1 MNTPLSSATLAALA
15 AVLPEPVVVVVAGAA
30 GGSHSVAWVNAAAAT
45 RLGSSAEALLGRP
58 VAAVADLGE
67 GDIDHHV
74 VRLIPGDWLWQSL
87 PHALGETQYWWVRG
101 FAISPEI
108 TGRNVQSAAALTTPA
123 AWARVDRLTGLLS
136 GQWFHE
142 LAERDWALAQR
153 EARTITLIRF
163 NVDTFSAYNATFG
176 RAAGDAAL
184 RKIGFALHSGLRR
197 PSDLLSRL
205 EGGRFSA
212 MAAGMPAEAAR
223 GHAAR
228 LVERVWELQIHHPRS
243 QTGRYLS
250 VSAGVV
256 THVPQRGELLAT
268 FQGQVDQAL
277 LAAQV
282 AGGNC
287 VIAAGL

>member
-1 MNTPLSSATLAALA
+1 MSTPLSPAVVAALA
-15 AVLPEPVVVVVAGAA
+15 SVLPEPVVVVAA
-30 GGSHSVAWVNAAAAT
+30 GTAGGAHTVAWVNEAAVT
-45 RLGSSAEALLGRP
+45 RLESSAAALLGRP
-58 VAAVADLGE
+58 VVAVADLGH
-67 GDIDHHV
+67 GDADTAL

-87 PHALGETQYWWVRG
+87 PHAMGETQYWWVRG

-123 AWARVDRLTGLLS
+123 AWARLDRLTGLLS

-153 EARTITLIRF
+153 EARAVTLIRF
-163 NVDTFSAYNATFG
+163 NVDTFGAYNATFG

-184 RKIGFALHSGLRR
+184 RKVGFALHSGLRR

-205 EGGRFSA
+205 EGGRFLA
-212 MAAGMPAEAAR
+212 MAAGMPAEAAH

-228 LVERVWELQIHHPRS
+228 LVERVFELQIHHPRS
-243 QTGRYLS
+243 HAGRYLS
-250 VSAGVV
+250 VSAGVF

-268 FQGQVDQAL
+268 FQDHVDQAL
-277 LAAQV
+277 LAAQT
-282 AGGNC
+282 AGGNG
-287 VIAAGL
+287 VMAVSL